1 MLAQQSIKGGK
12 KNIQKA
18 DPTFLVYV
26 EREVVAIDRVAK
38 LARSS
43 FPGAFKHQFTNPSQK
58 EYITGDTWKKKYS
71 SNHIKCNSCNHETNN
86 FHRLYVSLK
95 MMFEFSLQKN
105 KTFIRIQN
113 RNGKWR
119 TGTQSMGQIQDN
131 IL

>member
-26 EREVVAIDRVAK
+26 EREVAIGRVAK

-71 SNHIKCNSCNHETNN
+71 SNHIKCNSCNHESNN

-95 MMFEFSLQKN
+95 MMFEFSL
-105 KTFIRIQN
+105 
-113 RNGKWR
+113 
-119 TGTQSMGQIQDN
+119 
-131 IL
+131 